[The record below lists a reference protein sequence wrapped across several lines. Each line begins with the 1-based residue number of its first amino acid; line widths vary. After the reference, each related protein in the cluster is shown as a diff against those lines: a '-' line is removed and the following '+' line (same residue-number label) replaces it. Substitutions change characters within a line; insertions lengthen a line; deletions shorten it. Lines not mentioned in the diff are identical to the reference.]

1 MSTQQASSA
10 LHAVRRAPHPSV
22 YGDPVEWREGASGR
36 GFIALL
42 EVFRDSGGTA
52 PGDVVARLLEDHQS
66 GDLVSLAKSIH
77 LGRVFGFEWRSSL
90 WVPMFQ
96 FDTDDLTVKPAAQA
110 VRAALP
116 ELGSGWAV
124 AVWFASRNE
133 MLEGRRPV
141 DLLEDEPDRVL
152 DAARA
157 CVPDRI

>member
-1 MSTQQASSA
+1 MLNPQASSA
-10 LHAVRRAPHPSV
+10 LHAARRALPPCV
-22 YGDPVEWREGASGR
+22 YTDPVEWRDGPSGC

-52 PGDVVARLLEDHQS
+52 PGDVVARLLEDHQR
-66 GDLVSLAKSIH
+66 GDGVSLAKSIH
-77 LGRVFGFEWRSSL
+77 QGHLFGFEWRNSL

-96 FDTDDLTVKPAAQA
+96 FDADDLTIKPAVQA

-133 MLEGRRPV
+133 LLEGRRPV
-141 DLLEDEPDRVL
+141 DLLEDELERVL

-157 CVPDRI
+157 CASG